1 MDGYVL
7 GEEAYRQLQAMFAA
21 FRADIE
27 PYIVERSELVGRQAA
42 NWELGLASQAIAID
56 KQGQVQICVASGPTF
71 PGGNVQVTPTGR
83 YVDAFNLYG
92 NIPANAI
99 VGIVRKYYGWVIT
112 EARCS

>member
-21 FRADIE
+21 FRAEIE
-27 PYIVERSELVGRQAA
+27 PYLVERGEFVGRQAA
-42 NWELGLASQAIAID
+42 NWELGIAPQAIALD
-56 KQGQVQICVASGPTF
+56 KQGQVQICSASVTSL
-71 PGGNVQVTPTGR
+71 GNVQVTPINR
-83 YVDAFNLYG
+83 YVDAFNVYG